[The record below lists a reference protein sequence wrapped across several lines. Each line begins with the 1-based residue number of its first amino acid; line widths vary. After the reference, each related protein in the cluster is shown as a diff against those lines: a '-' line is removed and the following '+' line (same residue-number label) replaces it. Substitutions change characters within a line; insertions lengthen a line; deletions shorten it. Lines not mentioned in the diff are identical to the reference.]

1 MEEFIT
7 NNIKILIFVGAAV
20 LWVIGKISE
29 ARKNKEAQHEQQET
43 WSPEDDDGY
52 DHEEQRQ
59 EPVPPPY
66 RPLVPP
72 PLPRAMAQPDRPS
85 EDRELARQRAMQER
99 LSALKKERTAV
110 SKAARK
116 SAKAMPQ
123 QPLVSPSSLKARLR
137 DRRELRRAIVMREI
151 LDPPVSLR

>member
-7 NNIKILIFVGAAV
+7 NNIKLLIFAGAAV

-29 ARKNKEAQHEQQET
+29 ARKNKEEQTQQEQEP
-43 WSPEDDDGY
+43 WSQDDDEY
-52 DHEEQRQ
+52 DYDEHE

-66 RPLVPP
+66 RTSVPP
-72 PLPRAMAQPDRPS
+72 PLPRAVAPPVLPS
-85 EDRELARQRAMQER
+85 DDRELARQRAMQER
-99 LSALKKERTAV
+99 LSALRKERTAV

-116 SAKAMPQ
+116 PAKTTA
-123 QPLVSPSSLKARLR
+123 QPMVSPSSLKDRLR

-151 LDPPVSLR
+151 LDPPVGLR

>member
-20 LWVIGKISE
+20 LWVIGKIAE
-29 ARKNKEAQHEQQET
+29 AKKNKEEQQQQEQQP

-52 DHEEQRQ
+52 DYDERQ

-66 RPLVPP
+66 RPMVPP
-72 PLPRAMAQPDRPS
+72 PLPRAVAAPDLPS
-85 EDRELARQRAMQER
+85 DDRELARQRAMQER
-99 LSALKKERTAV
+99 LSALRKERNAV

-116 SAKAMPQ
+116 PAKATPQ
-123 QPLVSPSSLKARLR
+123 PMVSPSSLKSRLR

-151 LDPPVSLR
+151 LDPPVGLR

>member
-29 ARKNKEAQHEQQET
+29 ARKNKEEQQQPQQEP
-43 WSPEDDDGY
+43 WSPEDDGY
-52 DHEEQRQ
+52 EPHERQ

-66 RPLVPP
+66 RPMVPP
-72 PLPRAMAQPDRPS
+72 PLPRAVAAPDLPS
-85 EDRELARQRAMQER
+85 EERELARQRAMQER
-99 LSALKKERTAV
+99 LSALRQERDAV
-110 SKAARK
+110 SKAAK
-116 SAKAMPQ
+116 KPAKAKPQ
-123 QPLVSPSSLKARLR
+123 PMVSPSSLKARLR

-151 LDPPVSLR
+151 LDPPVGLR

>member
-29 ARKNKEAQHEQQET
+29 ARKNKEEQQQEQQQP

-52 DHEEQRQ
+52 DYDERQ

-66 RPLVPP
+66 RPVVPP
-72 PLPRAMAQPDRPS
+72 PLPRAVAAPDLPS
-85 EDRELARQRAMQER
+85 DDRELARQRAMQER
-99 LSALKKERTAV
+99 LSALRKERTAV

-116 SAKAMPQ
+116 PAKAAPQ
-123 QPLVSPSSLKARLR
+123 PMVSPSSLKARLR

-151 LDPPVSLR
+151 LDPPVGLR

>member
-29 ARKNKEAQHEQQET
+29 ARKNKEEQQQEQEQ
-43 WSPEDDDGY
+43 WSPEDDGY
-52 DHEEQRQ
+52 DYDERQ

-66 RPLVPP
+66 RPSVPP
-72 PLPRAMAQPDRPS
+72 PLPRAVAAPDPAAD
-85 EDRELARQRAMQER
+85 DRELARQRTMQER
-99 LSALKKERTAV
+99 LSSLRKERAAV
-110 SKAARK
+110 SKAGRK
-116 SAKAMPQ
+116 PAKATPQ
-123 QPLVSPSSLKARLR
+123 PMVSPSSLKSRLR

-151 LDPPVSLR
+151 LDPPVGLR